1 MAIAVKCA
9 CGHQVA
15 VADKYA
21 GARMKCPM
29 CQQAVTVPTPFNAPA
44 APAAALAKP
53 APSQAP
59 AARYSLSEF
68 VRQSGE
74 QDHGQGLFELEQA
87 RLLEVNLN
95 GMVWTKKG
103 SMVAY
108 LGNVKFT
115 REGILEH
122 GIGKFFKKALTG
134 EGTQLTKAE
143 GQGKVYLADAGK
155 KVTILNL
162 NNEELFVNGNDLLA
176 FEPAIKWDIKMLRK
190 VAGMLAGGLF
200 NVKLSG
206 TGMIAI
212 TSHYDPLT
220 LMVSPGR
227 PVFTDPNAT
236 IAWSA
241 GVTPNIKTDIS
252 LKTFFGRGSGE
263 SLQMQFEGTGFV
275 VIQPYEEVYFQAG

>member
-21 GARMKCPM
+21 GARIKCPM
-29 CQQAVTVPTPFNAPA
+29 CQQAVTVPTAFNAT
-44 APAAALAKP
+44 APAAAAAPAKP
-53 APSQAP
+53 SAPP
-59 AARYSLSEF
+59 ASAEAGYSISEF

-122 GIGKFFKKALTG
+122 GFMKFFKK
-134 EGTQLTKAE
+134 
-143 GQGKVYLADAGK
+143 
-155 KVTILNL
+155 
-162 NNEELFVNGNDLLA
+162 
-176 FEPAIKWDIKMLRK
+176 
-190 VAGMLAGGLF
+190 
-200 NVKLSG
+200 
-206 TGMIAI
+206 
-212 TSHYDPLT
+212 
-220 LMVSPGR
+220 
-227 PVFTDPNAT
+227 
-236 IAWSA
+236 
-241 GVTPNIKTDIS
+241 
-252 LKTFFGRGSGE
+252 
-263 SLQMQFEGTGFV
+263 
-275 VIQPYEEVYFQAG
+275 